1 MTLLS
6 CIFFYLQWKETKKV
20 LKSSIMYVLKLIV
33 VNYMI
38 SSNLRLFV
46 PDDTTEILF
55 VSSTE
60 KSVHDR
66 NTLSKI
72 FKVLNKTLK

>member
-1 MTLLS
+1 
-6 CIFFYLQWKETKKV
+6 
-20 LKSSIMYVLKLIV
+20 MYVLKLIV

-60 KSVHDR
+60 NSVHDR

-72 FKVLNKTLK
+72 FKVLNKTLKWKTIRKPVVLIINGHVCQF

>member
-1 MTLLS
+1 M
-6 CIFFYLQWKETKKV
+6 YL
-20 LKSSIMYVLKLIV
+20 LKLIV

-38 SSNLRLFV
+38 SSNLRLIV

-60 KSVHDR
+60 NSVHDR

>member
-1 MTLLS
+1 
-6 CIFFYLQWKETKKV
+6 
-20 LKSSIMYVLKLIV
+20 MYVLKLIV

-66 NTLSKI
+66 STLSKI
-72 FKVLNKTLK
+72 FKFLNKTLK

>member
-1 MTLLS
+1 
-6 CIFFYLQWKETKKV
+6 
-20 LKSSIMYVLKLIV
+20 
-33 VNYMI
+33 MI